1 MCLSSNVQTGTA
13 ASIAEHP
20 IHHLD
25 RLGFRVT
32 VNPDNRLMSAT
43 TLTGEFALLAEAFD
57 YCLKTYG
64 SNQRGKS
71 VFAPYGVRKALVARI
86 ARRIGGIEAG
96 APKIVRLT
104 RVCLGQNAHDPFW

>member
-20 IHHLD
+20 IHNLD

-32 VNPDNRLMSAT
+32 VNPDNRSMSAT

-57 YCLKTYG
+57 YLLEDIRRPR
-64 SNQRGKS
+64 NQRTKCP
-71 VFAPYGVRKALVARI
+71 APYGVRQSAGCADRSG
-86 ARRIGGIEAG
+86 RIGGA
-96 APKIVRLT
+96 
-104 RVCLGQNAHDPFW
+104 